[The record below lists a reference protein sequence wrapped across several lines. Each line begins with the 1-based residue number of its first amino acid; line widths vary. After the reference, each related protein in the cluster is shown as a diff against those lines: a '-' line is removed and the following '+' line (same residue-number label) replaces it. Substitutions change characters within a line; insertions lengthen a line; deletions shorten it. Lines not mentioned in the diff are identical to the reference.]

1 MINRILIRIKV
12 IQILYANLLVENAFS
27 LEQPE
32 TPATRER
39 RFAYALYL
47 DLLVLAIKVA
57 DRIATRG
64 GGHPLSETR
73 LIQRLLSDDKIKS
86 RLTKYSIEPFPFEE
100 LEAEIAERLKESG
113 LYKNYL
119 KGYNKGETEGEDMM
133 WSDIFNEF
141 ILKSPRL
148 LDLIARRED
157 FSERGV
163 ERTNQMI
170 DTSLRKFMASHS
182 DGEVQRTL
190 RVSLDRARELY
201 LRLLLL
207 PLNIT
212 ELEKRQIE
220 ERRNRYVTSVEDRN
234 PNMRFV
240 ENKLVEQLEQNPDLR
255 EFVEKTGISWLN
267 DDLVLVQKLLRNI
280 RQSEL
285 YNEYM
290 NAENHNDHDDY
301 EFWRKAFRQIIMNN
315 PDFLETLEDKS
326 VFWNDDL
333 DIMSEFAVKTFRR
346 MEEGKPY
353 PVLPKYKD
361 EEDARFGATLT
372 ACVLENRET
381 YRGYIDAA
389 IDSENWEMQRLS
401 VMDVIILMTA
411 IAEILNFPKIPLLVS
426 VNEYIEI
433 AKSYSGPKS
442 GNFIHGMLAT
452 IIRNLQEAGVL
463 HKQFGKS

>member
-12 IQILYANLLVENAFS
+12 IQILYANLLVENKFS
-27 LEQPE
+27 LEEQE

-47 DLLVLAIKVA
+47 DLLVLMIKVA
-57 DRIATRG
+57 DRISTRG
-64 GGHPLSETR
+64 GGHPLSDTR
-73 LIQRLLSDDKIKS
+73 FIRRLLSDDKIKS
-86 RLTKYSIEPFPFEE
+86 RLTKYSIEPFPFADV
-100 LEAEIAERLKESG
+100 EAELAERIKDSG
-113 LYKNYL
+113 LYKNFL
-119 KGYNKGETEGEDMM
+119 KGYNKGETDGEDMM
-133 WSDIFNEF
+133 WQDIFNEY

-148 LDLIARRED
+148 HDMVASRED
-157 FSERGV
+157 YTERGV
-163 ERTNQMI
+163 ERTNKMVEN
-170 DTSLRKFMASHS
+170 TLSRFMTSHS
-182 DGEVQRTL
+182 DDEVQRTL
-190 RVSLDRARELY
+190 RISLDRARELY

-220 ERRNRYVTSVEDRN
+220 ERRNRYVTTVEDRN

-240 ENKLVEQLEQNPDLR
+240 ENKLVEQLESNQDLR
-255 EFVEKTGISWLN
+255 EFSEKTGINWLN

-280 RQSEL
+280 KQSEL
-285 YNEYM
+285 YDEYM
-290 NAENHNDHDDY
+290 NAETHTDHDDY

-333 DIMSEFAVKTFRR
+333 DIMSEFACKTFRR

-361 EEDARFGATLT
+361 EEDAQFGALLT
-372 ACVLENRET
+372 SCVLENRET

-389 IDSENWEMQRLS
+389 INEANWDTQRLS
-401 VMDVIILMTA
+401 IMDVVILMTA
-411 IAEILNFPKIPLLVS
+411 IGELLNFPKIPLLVT

-442 GNFIHGMLAT
+442 GNFIHGVLAS
-452 IIRNLQEAGVL
+452 IIRELQQNGTL
-463 HKQFGKS
+463 HKQLSKE